1 MTLDSGLVK
10 IEKKS
15 DFDSLA
21 NLYESI
27 SQQVSKAQFN
37 WNKQTA
43 AAEFLVSETFAY
55 LEKYEIV
62 SFLTYRTYVDR
73 IEIMACGTDPICQK
87 KGTAT
92 KLLQNLKT
100 IAAQQG
106 LPISLE
112 VHEFNASALGLY
124 FKCGFQHLHTRKGY
138 YSDGKDA
145 LIMGWPAESH
155 NQS

>member
-1 MTLDSGLVK
+1 MTLDNGLVK
-10 IEKKS
+10 IENEN
-15 DFDSLA
+15 DFNSLA

-27 SQQVSKAQFN
+27 SQQTSKAQFN
-37 WNKQTA
+37 WNKQSAT
-43 AAEFLVSETFAY
+43 AEFLVSETLGYFQASA
-55 LEKYEIV
+55 LI
-62 SFLTYRTYVDR
+62 SFLTYRTYLDR
-73 IEIMACGTDPICQK
+73 IEIMACGTIPNCQQ

-92 KLLQNLKT
+92 KLLQNLKS

-112 VHEFNASALGLY
+112 VHEFNAVAQRLY